1 MKLYKIDIKILIS
14 TLFIILVSTFLG
26 VMHVDVVTQSPFF
39 LYENYIYI
47 FSILII
53 AFLIFLERR
62 SFSIVFLVSIL
73 CALVLLLPFTLYYEF
88 PVYNDQLGFVAET
101 LIGIE
106 SGRVSPVQ
114 GDWTTLG
121 HAYFTSIFSIIGGFH
136 GLQGVV
142 AVQLTMPVLYLLQL
156 LSLSRGPPFN
166 RALVAVL
173 TLAFLL
179 DPLMY
184 GRGSFVRF
192 FWLLYT
198 VYLYN
203 RMMQDEG
210 GRSSSVIIALIVYI
224 AYAISHPTSVVIPIA
239 TAGLALLNR
248 RFIPLAL
255 ATLLGW
261 AAVNVIFYLSGSFYS
276 LIQQI
281 ILLIEQPASPT
292 SVLIISTAN
301 PVMKAY
307 NYLREA
313 VVALGFLVGLI
324 ATVTVFKSTD
334 KRSKPWT
341 FLYFVFVIL
350 QVAALL
356 ANRWGMVP
364 YTLYVLGVLPPLVSA
379 ALSYGRL
386 KLTLFLLSLLLLLAA
401 PAVKWGASMIFF
413 PALNDIALA
422 DYLTSFS
429 SPREQ
434 ICTSGAHVLTDFYR
448 QLRAVDVSFNAIDPL
463 PIARSAQLEQCK
475 YVAVFYKS
483 FNIYRLD
490 ISETQLRD
498 ALATLDKNLSIIYRN
513 GLWTT
518 WLK

>member
-1 MKLYKIDIKILIS
+1 
-14 TLFIILVSTFLG
+14 
-26 VMHVDVVTQSPFF
+26 
-39 LYENYIYI
+39 
-47 FSILII
+47 
-53 AFLIFLERR
+53 
-62 SFSIVFLVSIL
+62 
-73 CALVLLLPFTLYYEF
+73 
-88 PVYNDQLGFVAET
+88 
-101 LIGIE
+101 
-106 SGRVSPVQ
+106 
-114 GDWTTLG
+114 
-121 HAYFTSIFSIIGGFH
+121 
-136 GLQGVV
+136 
-142 AVQLTMPVLYLLQL
+142 
-156 LSLSRGPPFN
+156 
-166 RALVAVL
+166 
-173 TLAFLL
+173 
-179 DPLMY
+179 
-184 GRGSFVRF
+184 
-192 FWLLYT
+192 
-198 VYLYN
+198 
-203 RMMQDEG
+203 
-210 GRSSSVIIALIVYI
+210 
-224 AYAISHPTSVVIPIA
+224 
-239 TAGLALLNR
+239 
-248 RFIPLAL
+248 
-255 ATLLGW
+255 
-261 AAVNVIFYLSGSFYS
+261 
-276 LIQQI
+276 
-281 ILLIEQPASPT
+281 
-292 SVLIISTAN
+292 
-301 PVMKAY
+301 
-307 NYLREA
+307 
-313 VVALGFLVGLI
+313 
-324 ATVTVFKSTD
+324 
-334 KRSKPWT
+334 
-341 FLYFVFVIL
+341 VFVIL

>member
-1 MKLYKIDIKILIS
+1 MNIKILIS

-26 VMHVDVVTQSPFF
+26 VMHVDVVAQSPFF

-47 FSILII
+47 FSILIT
-53 AFLIFLERR
+53 ALLIFLERR

-73 CALVLLLPFTLYYEF
+73 WALVLLLPFTLYYEF

-101 LIGIE
+101 LIGTA

-156 LSLSRGPPFN
+156 
-166 RALVAVL
+166 
-173 TLAFLL
+173 AFLL
-179 DPLMY
+179 EPLMY

-498 ALATLDKNLSIIYRN
+498 ALATLDKNLSILYRN

>member
-1 MKLYKIDIKILIS
+1 MKLYKMDIKILIS
-14 TLFIILVSTFLG
+14 TLFIILASISLG
-26 VMHVDVVTQSPFF
+26 VIHVDVVTQSPFF

-73 CALVLLLPFTLYYEF
+73 WALVLLLPFTLYYEF

-101 LIGIE
+101 LIGTA

-136 GLQGVV
+136 GLQGIV
-142 AVQLTMPVLYLLQL
+142 AVQLTMPMLYLLQL
-156 LSLSRGPPFN
+156 LSLGRDPPFN

-184 GRGSFVRF
+184 GRGSFARF

-224 AYAISHPTSVVIPIA
+224 AYAISHPSSVVIPIA
-239 TAGLALLNR
+239 TAGVALLNR

-261 AAVNVIFYLSGSFYS
+261 VAVNVIFYLSGSFYS
-276 LIQQI
+276 LIRQI
-281 ILLIEQPASPT
+281 MSLIEQPASPT

-324 ATVTVFKSTD
+324 ATVTAFKSD

-341 FLYFVFVIL
+341 FLYFMFVVL
-350 QVAALL
+350 QVAVLL

-364 YTLYVLGVLPPLVSA
+364 YTLYVLGVLPPLVST
-379 ALSYGRL
+379 ALNYGRL

-413 PALNDIALA
+413 PTLNDIALA

-429 SPREQ
+429 SPRDQ
-434 ICTSGAHVLTDFYR
+434 ICISGAHVLTDFYR

-463 PIARSAQLEQCK
+463 PIARPAQLEQCK

-483 FNIYRLD
+483 FNVYRLD

-498 ALATLDKNLSIIYRN
+498 ALATLDRNLSIIYRN